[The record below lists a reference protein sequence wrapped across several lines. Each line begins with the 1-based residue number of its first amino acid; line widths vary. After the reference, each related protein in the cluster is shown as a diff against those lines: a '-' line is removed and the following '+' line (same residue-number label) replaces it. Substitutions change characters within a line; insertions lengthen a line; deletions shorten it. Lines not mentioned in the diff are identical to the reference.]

1 MISSGHMISPA
12 LLLRIGIFF
21 GVHVGVLMALLALP

>member
-1 MISSGHMISPA
+1 MISPA